1 MIEAILQALLI
12 FGLPVAIIAAISG
25 ALLPRSIA
33 VVLSILVA
41 AITPPL
47 VSFLSWPPDPRNR
60 LFTMAWLSGEAAGF
74 LAIPWFVGLISA
86 GIGFA
91 VGRRFYRSK
100 TSNPPLPPNAD
111 RPDEPL

>member
-1 MIEAILQALLI
+1 MIESILQALLI
-12 FGLPVAIIAAISG
+12 FGLPVAMIAAISG

-41 AITPPL
+41 AITPP
-47 VSFLSWPPDPRNR
+47 VASFLSWPPDPRNR
-60 LFTMAWLSGEAAGF
+60 LFTMAWFSGEAAGF
-74 LAIPWFVGLISA
+74 LAIPWFVCLISA
-86 GIGFA
+86 AIGFA

-100 TSNPPLPPNAD
+100 ASNQPLQPTAG